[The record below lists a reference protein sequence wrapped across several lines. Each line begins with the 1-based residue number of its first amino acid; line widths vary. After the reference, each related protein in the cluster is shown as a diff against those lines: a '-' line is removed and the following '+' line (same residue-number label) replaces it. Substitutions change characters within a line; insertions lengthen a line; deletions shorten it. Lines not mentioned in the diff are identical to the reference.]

1 MKRLM
6 KQGTILLIALTLS
19 AVMITTSCGLLE
31 GRADDSKAVE
41 SAVSDFLDSIS
52 DGSYEKD
59 DYKSSF
65 SKDKSFAKLKFEE
78 EDAEKLM
85 GIAFKKV
92 SFKITDA
99 EGDEKSEEGTC
110 KVTLT
115 AIDLEKIL
123 EDLEEGY
130 DYDALEEAIEA
141 KKAPTDDHKI
151 VFELEY
157 DGEDW
162 LISDLSE
169 LSDILGKPFTGI
181 TFEEPEPEPEDFEAM
196 AQETAEQLMVAL
208 KDGDFSAV
216 EQMTD
221 GYYTDLDF
229 FQEDWVKAGDVY
241 DSLFGDMSWEIGEV
255 TAYSDTE
262 YYVDIDLTYKL
273 YTDPV
278 EAFYSDTNKMVDIVK
293 PVILGM
299 IIDPDDIAPY
309 ENYMDS
315 IAIAVISGNAAAQS
329 TTETISVDLLYD
341 ETTKVWTVTY
351 IPYVFLSCA
360 DFGNNFDPLYNY
372 TYNDDDVI
380 SDQIL
385 NSAADAL
392 LAEGSITQEQY
403 DSLVGDE
410 MIPGETGTL
419 GEYTKESVE
428 AAIDQ
433 QGWFDYETSAF
444 VTSYGPN
451 TADIGYLIFFT
462 QAMPGLSITCEFF
475 VGDDTVSVYTEQYT
489 MEEDFDYYDTG
500 ITANTVFPA
509 DTYRVVL
516 TLADGTVLVDQSVQ
530 VTE

>member
-1 MKRLM
+1 MKRLI
-6 KQGTILLIALTLS
+6 KRGTILLIALTLS
-19 AVMITTSCGLLE
+19 AVMMTSSCGLL
-31 GRADDSKAVE
+31 GQRTDDSKAVKA
-41 SAVSDFLDSIS
+41 AVSDFLDSIS
-52 DGSYEKD
+52 DGSYAKD

-78 EDAEKLM
+78 EDAEALM
-85 GIAFKKV
+85 ELALKKV
-92 SFKITDA
+92 SYKITDA

-123 EDLEEGY
+123 DDLEEGY
-130 DYDALEEAIEA
+130 DYDALEEAVKA

-157 DGEDW
+157 DGDDW

-169 LSDILGKPFTGI
+169 LADILGKPFTKI
-181 TFEEPEPEPEDFEAM
+181 TFEEPEPDPDDVEDM
-196 AQETAEQLMVAL
+196 AKETAEQLMVAL
-208 KDGDFSAV
+208 KDGDFSTI

-229 FQEDWVKAGDVY
+229 IQEDWVKAGDVY
-241 DSLFGDMSWEIGEV
+241 DSLFGDMNWEIADV

-262 YYVDIDLTYKL
+262 YYVDVDLTYKL
-273 YTDPV
+273 HTEAV

-299 IIDPDDIAPY
+299 IINPDDLAPY
-309 ENYMDS
+309 GNYMDS
-315 IAIAVISGNAAAQS
+315 IATEVISANAAAQS
-329 TTETISVDLLYD
+329 TSETVSVDLLYD
-341 ETTKVWTVTY
+341 ETTKEWTVTY
-351 IPYVFLSCA
+351 IPYVFMPCA
-360 DFGNNFDPLYNY
+360 DFGYNFDPLYNY

-392 LAEGSITQEQY
+392 LAEGSITQEEY
-403 DSLVGDE
+403 NSLVGD
-410 MIPGETGTL
+410 GTV
-419 GEYTKESVE
+419 GVYTKESVE
-428 AAIDQ
+428 AVIDQ
-433 QGWFDYETSAF
+433 QGWFDYETGTF

-451 TADIGYLIFFT
+451 TAEIGYLIFFT
-462 QAMPGLSITCEFF
+462 QAMPGLTITCEFF
-475 VGDDTVSVYTEQYT
+475 MGDDTVSVYTEQYT
-489 MEEDFDYYDTG
+489 MEDDFDYYDTG
-500 ITANTVFPA
+500 ITADTVFPA